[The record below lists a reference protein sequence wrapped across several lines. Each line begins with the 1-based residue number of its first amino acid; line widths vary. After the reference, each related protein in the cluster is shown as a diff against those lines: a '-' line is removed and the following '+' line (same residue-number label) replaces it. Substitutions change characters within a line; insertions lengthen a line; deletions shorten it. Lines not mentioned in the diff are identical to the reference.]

1 MKKYKLIKE
10 YPGSPSMPYIVK
22 KETESAKYY
31 VPDNYPDEIDSFET
45 DEIEEWPKN
54 WKEII
59 EYPTINVFENIDH
72 LIYTKNKNNGTYMRS
87 NGLLCEFSQN
97 YIDDLLANN
106 SIKIIEL
113 ETKHKIL
120 FVGADLG
127 SLGKITSI
135 TKENGKYFIKIE
147 LDEDI

>member
-10 YPGSPSMPYIVK
+10 YPGSPSIPYIVK
-22 KETESAKYY
+22 KETEVAKYY

-45 DEIEEWPKN
+45 DEIENWPKN
-54 WKEII
+54 WEEII
-59 EYPTINVFENIDH
+59 EYPMINVFEDIGH
-72 LIYTKNKNNGTYMRS
+72 LIYTKNKNDGKYRRS
-87 NGLLCEFSQN
+87 DGLLCEFSQK
-97 YIDDLLANN
+97 YIDGLLDNN

-120 FVGADLG
+120 FVGANLD

-135 TKENGKYFIKIE
+135 TKEDGKFYIKFE
-147 LDEDI
+147 LAKCI